1 MINIEDKKR
10 CCGCNAC
17 LQRCPKSCIMVQ
29 EDEEGFLYPVVD
41 KEVCVDCGLCEK
53 VCPVLNQ
60 REERKPLEVYAA
72 FNKNE
77 EIRMQSSSGGVFTAL
92 AEQII
97 QEGGVVFGARFN
109 EDWEVIHDYTETAAG
124 LSVFR
129 GSKYVQSRI
138 GDTFNQTEQFLKQGR
153 SVLFSGTPCQ
163 IAGLKLFLR
172 KEYENLLTVDLIC
185 HGVPS
190 PGIWRKYLEELIA
203 REGKKK
209 NSVFF
214 HSNPILPNSIRDIS
228 RIEFRNK
235 RLGWKKYSFAL
246 TLSVPIRHGAKN
258 TVLLSEPYNENIFMK
273 GFLADLY
280 LRPSCYACPSK
291 SLKSGSDVTIGDY
304 WGIQNIK
311 PEIDDDKG
319 VCCLLINSDKG
330 KNILFAS
337 IELIGTSF
345 AEVLQG
351 NPSLIKS
358 VVLKNERS
366 QFYKQSSQTSLTST
380 ILDLSRLP
388 LLFRCKCF
396 ICNLLLWVRSFLS
409 FKHKNRSRL

>member
-1 MINIEDKKR
+1 M
-10 CCGCNAC
+10 
-17 LQRCPKSCIMVQ
+17 MQ

-77 EIRMQSSSGGVFTAL
+77 EIRMQSSSGGIFTAL

-97 QEGGVVFGARFN
+97 QEEGVVFGARFN

-138 GDTFNQTEQFLKQGR
+138 GDTFNQAEQFLKQGR

-172 KEYENLLTVDLIC
+172 KEYENLLTVDFIC

-190 PGIWRKYLEELIA
+190 PGVWRKYLEELIA
-203 REGKKK
+203 REGRRK
-209 NSVFF
+209 NSVLS
-214 HSNPILPNSIRDIS
+214 HSNPILPNSMRDIS

-246 TLSVPIRHGAKN
+246 TLSVPDGHGAKN
-258 TVLLSEPYNENIFMK
+258 TVLLSEPYNKNLFMK

-319 VCCLLINSDKG
+319 ICCFLINTEKG
-330 KNILFAS
+330 LHWQNKIDVKRTVSNFTDV
-337 IELIGTSF
+337 EK
-345 AEVLQG
+345 G
-351 NPSLIKS
+351 NPSIIYTVKMPKNRIHLFSHLNSSKLIKLISQYTKLS
-358 VVLKNERS
+358 VMLRVKI
-366 QFYKQSSQTSLTST
+366 FVY
-380 ILDLSRLP
+380 
-388 LLFRCKCF
+388 
-396 ICNLLLWVRSFLS
+396 NLL
-409 FKHKNRSRL
+409 KGNYK

>member
-1 MINIEDKKR
+1 
-10 CCGCNAC
+10 
-17 LQRCPKSCIMVQ
+17 
-29 EDEEGFLYPVVD
+29 
-41 KEVCVDCGLCEK
+41 
-53 VCPVLNQ
+53 
-60 REERKPLEVYAA
+60 
-72 FNKNE
+72 
-77 EIRMQSSSGGVFTAL
+77 
-92 AEQII
+92 
-97 QEGGVVFGARFN
+97 
-109 EDWEVIHDYTETAAG
+109 
-124 LSVFR
+124 
-129 GSKYVQSRI
+129 
-138 GDTFNQTEQFLKQGR
+138 
-153 SVLFSGTPCQ
+153 
-163 IAGLKLFLR
+163 
-172 KEYENLLTVDLIC
+172 
-185 HGVPS
+185 
-190 PGIWRKYLEELIA
+190 
-203 REGKKK
+203 
-209 NSVFF
+209 
-214 HSNPILPNSIRDIS
+214 
-228 RIEFRNK
+228 
-235 RLGWKKYSFAL
+235 
-246 TLSVPIRHGAKN
+246 
-258 TVLLSEPYNENIFMK
+258 MK